1 MNGLTTTQST
11 QLLAQYGQN
20 VLLEGKKK
28 TFFGKFIEQFNN
40 FLTLLLLG
48 AAGLSLIIGEPVDGA
63 LIIAIVVLNALFGI
77 YQEAKAEESIAA
89 LKKISVAKVRVLRD
103 DVEQEITSNLL
114 VPGDI
119 CIVEEGVKISADGV
133 LIESRNIELNESVLT
148 GESLPVAKLKNDEV
162 FSGTIVSKGRG
173 VMQVTKTGM
182 NTKFGHIAFKLN
194 AIDDGETPLQIKL
207 KRLTRIIGIVG
218 IVSAGLVFVIS
229 IMRGDAYF
237 PTFLLAISLAVAVV
251 PEGLPA
257 VMTITLAIGVNEM
270 SKKKSIVRKLSAIEA
285 LGSITL
291 IATDKTGTL
300 TTNKMKVK
308 EIYYDDEVVELV
320 ELVKSV
326 ESVKTSISLKQILLN
341 GVLCSTAS
349 LVYKHDHGGHDVL
362 GDPTEGALLYLAQE
376 FGINIDDE
384 RKKYPIIEESPFDSV
399 TKRMSVLVESQKVKA
414 KSLYTKGAPESILEI
429 CSSIQKGTHIHPFS
443 QEERKKVADQME
455 SWARK
460 GLRVLAFS
468 YKSISVNPVSSSV
481 NPTLSSVIPALSS
494 VIPTLS
500 SVIPAE
506 AGIQSI
512 MNNNGDYIDSR
523 LRGNDTTNS
532 TFLGMVAIHDA
543 PRPEV
548 KEAVKRAQ
556 TAGIRV
562 VMITGDNERTAE
574 AIGVSSGIMKEGDDI
589 ITGKQL
595 EEYSDEELMELLPKT
610 AIFARTTPFHKHRIV
625 LLYQKLGEVV
635 AVTGDGVNDAIAL
648 KQADVGIA
656 MGLVGTDVARETADM
671 VITDDNFASI
681 VTAVEEGRNIIKNLK
696 NAIQY
701 LLSCNISEAITL
713 IGGMLLGF
721 NHILFPIQLLY
732 INLVTDGV
740 PALSLA
746 FSPRASH
753 LMTEKPQKEME
764 LLRKKEQLYILLVG
778 IITSIIT
785 LFSYWFFLKTSSGIA
800 KAAVFSVLTLIQSFV
815 YVDLWLSHRPLHT
828 HLKTFISPVFLAA
841 FLFPFCTQ
849 LMIVRI
855 PFISKIFGISP
866 ASFTQFGMFIF
877 LSSLVLVG
885 IRGVKRIIRL

>member
-1 MNGLTTTQST
+1 MKGLTTEQVN
-11 QLLAQYGQN
+11 QFLLQYGQN
-20 VLLEGKKK
+20 VLSEGKKK
-28 TFFGKFIEQFNN
+28 TFFEKFVEQFNN
-40 FLTLLLLG
+40 FLTILLLG
-48 AAGLSLIIGEPVDGA
+48 AAGLSFIIGEPVDGA

-89 LKKISVAKVRVLRD
+89 LKKMSVAKVRVLRNG
-103 DVEQEITSNLL
+103 VEEEITSNFL

-119 CIVEEGVKISADGV
+119 CIVEEGVKISADGI
-133 LIESRNIELNESVLT
+133 LLESRNIELNESVLT
-148 GESLPVAKLKNDEV
+148 GESLPVVKQKGDEV

-173 VMQVTKTGM
+173 IIQVAHTGM
-182 NTKFGHIAFKLN
+182 QTKFGQIAHNLST
-194 AIDDGETPLQIKL
+194 IEDTETPLQIKL
-207 KRLTRIIGIVG
+207 KQLTRTIGIVG
-218 IVSAGLVFVIS
+218 IVSAVLVFVIS
-229 IMRGDAYF
+229 ILRGEAYF

-270 SKKKSIVRKLSAIEA
+270 SKKKSIVRRLSAIEA

-308 EIYYDDEVVELV
+308 EVFVDDNTYIEEMPHMENHPFMHL
-320 ELVKSV
+320 
-326 ESVKTSISLKQILLN
+326 IQN
-341 GVLCSTAS
+341 GILCSTAS
-349 LVYKHDHGGHDVL
+349 LVYKHDHGTYDVL
-362 GDPTEGALLYLAQE
+362 GDPTEGALLYVAKEL
-376 FGINIDDE
+376 GIVVEDE
-384 RKKYPIIEESPFDSV
+384 RKNNPIIEELPFDSV
-399 TKRMSVLVESQKVKA
+399 TKRMSVLVGGAETI
-414 KSLYTKGAPESILEI
+414 LYTKGAPESILEI
-429 CSSIQKGTHIHPFS
+429 STSIQKGTQVYPLTG
-443 QEERKKVADQME
+443 EERKKIENQMD

-468 YKSISVNPVSSSV
+468 YKEN
-481 NPTLSSVIPALSS
+481 
-494 VIPTLS
+494 
-500 SVIPAE
+500 E
-506 AGIQSI
+506 
-512 MNNNGDYIDSR
+512 
-523 LRGNDTTNS
+523 TNLTNLTDS

-548 KEAVKRAQ
+548 KDAVKRAQ
-556 TAGIRV
+556 QAGIRI

-574 AIGVSSGIMKEGDDI
+574 AIGVTSGIMKEGDDI

-595 EEYSDEELMELLPKT
+595 EDYSDEELMALLPKT
-610 AIFARTTPFHKHRIV
+610 SIFARTTPFHKHRIV
-625 LLYQKLGEVV
+625 SLYQKLGEVV

-681 VTAVEEGRNIIKNLK
+681 VVAVEEGRNIIKNLK

-746 FSPRASH
+746 FSPRSAH
-753 LMTEKPQKEME
+753 LMAEKPQKELQ
-764 LLRKKEQLYILLVG
+764 LLQKKEQLYILLVG
-778 IITSIIT
+778 IVTSIIT
-785 LFSYWFFLKTSSGIA
+785 LFSYWFYLKTSEGIA
-800 KAAVFSVLTLIQSFV
+800 KAAVFSVLTLIQSFI
-815 YVDLWLSHRPLHT
+815 YVDLWLSHRSLHT
-828 HLKTFISPVFLAA
+828 HLKTLLSPVFLAA
-841 FLFPFCTQ
+841 FLFPFFTQ

-855 PFISKIFGISP
+855 PAVSKVFSI
-866 ASFTQFGMFIF
+866 ASASYTQFGVFII
-877 LSSLVLVG
+877 LSAVVLIG
-885 IRGVKRIIRL
+885 IRGIKKIIHI